1 MIELI
6 EKQCK
11 SQDANP
17 SIDHLEGR
25 TISMPTTRGMGDL
38 APQSERE
45 HNYVVMFRN
54 SPKSAALVFSR
65 LFRSKDSTLLNFM
78 DAFPWTR
85 PGMKQQEQL
94 WSSGFPIV
102 LLEALTDNRWYESF
116 KVNCGKF
123 AGDDTSN
130 SETVRWLRWHSIAMD
145 RDTDCS
151 YVCYSGSL
159 GKLSD
164 VYGVS

>member
-1 MIELI
+1 MPATCMIEII
-6 EKQCK
+6 EEQCK

-17 SIDHLEGR
+17 SVDHLEDR
-25 TISMPTTRGMGDL
+25 TILMPTARGMGDL
-38 APQSERE
+38 APQSQRE

-54 SPKSAALVFSR
+54 SPKSAALVFSH

-145 RDTDCS
+145 GDTDCS
-151 YVCYSGSL
+151 YVCNAM
-159 GKLSD
+159 
-164 VYGVS
+164 